1 MEYTINKLAAMAGIS
16 TRTLRYY
23 DEINLLKPCRINASG
38 YRIYGGKEV
47 DILQQILFY
56 RQLNVSLSEINAIIH
71 SPSFNRLEA
80 LKKHLVSLKQQQLQI
95 NCLIDNVNK
104 TILKEEGMIQMSD
117 DKKFAGLK
125 SKLIQENE
133 EKYGKEIRTKYGED
147 TVEES
152 NRKLM
157 NLSKE
162 DYQKMEQLGKQV
174 NELLEKAVNE
184 KEQPTGNLGRQIA
197 KIHQE
202 WLTFTCPQ
210 YTKEAHAGLVQ
221 MYVGDERFTA
231 FYDTNVKGCAAFLRD
246 CVLSYTQ

>member
-1 MEYTINKLAAMAGIS
+1 LEYTINKLAAMAGIS

-133 EKYGKEIRTKYGED
+133 EKYGEEIRTKYGED

-184 KEQPTGNLGRQIA
+184 KEQPTGDLGQQIA
-197 KIHQE
+197 KMHQE
-202 WLTFTCPQ
+202 WLTFTWPQ